1 MKHTISALV
10 ENHSGVL
17 SRISGLFSARGF
29 NIDSLT
35 VGETEDPTVSR
46 MTIVVEGDERTLEQ
60 VKKQLNKLIDVITV
74 QDLTKSRFIDRELI
88 LIKVGTSAPN
98 DRAQI
103 IEIADTMKAD
113 VVDLGVDTITIEA
126 TGETQKIDNLVELLR
141 QFGIKEI
148 VRTGKIAM
156 SLDPKEKGSKTSKEE
171 EE

>member
-1 MKHTISALV
+1 MKHTISVLV
-10 ENHSGVL
+10 ENHPGVL
-17 SRISGLFSARGF
+17 ARISGLFSARSF

-60 VKKQLNKLIDVITV
+60 VKKQLNKLIDVITI
-74 QDLTKSRFIDRELI
+74 QDLTKTKFIDRELI
-88 LIKVGTSAPN
+88 LIKVNVASPK
-98 DRAQI
+98 DRSRI
-103 IEIADTMKAD
+103 IEIAETMQASIG
-113 VVDLGVDTITIEA
+113 DLGVNTITIEA
-126 TGETQKIDNLVELLR
+126 SGDTAKIDNLMGLLG

-156 SLDPKEKGSKTSKEE
+156 AIETKKNTQKEKKEE